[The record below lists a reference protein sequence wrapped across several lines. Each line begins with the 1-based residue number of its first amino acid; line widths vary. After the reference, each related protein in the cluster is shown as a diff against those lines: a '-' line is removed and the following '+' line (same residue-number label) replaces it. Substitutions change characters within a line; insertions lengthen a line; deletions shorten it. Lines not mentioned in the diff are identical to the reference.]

1 MLYYKFSNRTVP
13 KKNNP
18 DKIGDL
24 NLYTDDFNLSKL
36 IVNRTDQNQQYFEI
50 EFSEDLD
57 LVQVQSHNLYHYDRE
72 SAAATI
78 EINTHEDYLGLI
90 SNPLISKVFETYP

>member
-1 MLYYKFSNRTVP
+1 M
-13 KKNNP
+13 
-18 DKIGDL
+18 
-24 NLYTDDFNLSKL
+24 
-36 IVNRTDQNQQYFEI
+36 

-57 LVQVQSHNLYHYDRE
+57 LVQVQSHKLYHYDRE

-78 EINTHEDYLGLI
+78 EINTHEDYLSLI